1 MRNKFFTRLL
11 CNLSFLFFALSSMGQ
26 GMNMQLEPS
35 DILPA
40 SFHAGRREAFRK
52 EMPANSVAV
61 VFSYP
66 ERVFSKDV
74 SYVYH
79 QNPDMYY
86 LSGYKEP
93 NAVLLIFKE
102 MQQGADKQ
110 QYNELLFVRKRDATR
125 EQLNGR
131 RLGVEGAREKLGF
144 KYVYNGEDFE
154 KFPIDYSRFAT
165 VIYDVF
171 PDDAHVSATKGDL
184 QGLINTFKAK
194 MNIPTAD
201 NKMLQED
208 LVGVARAA
216 SNPVYRERLITRI
229 VSRRDAEG
237 YRDNPYIIQLLNK
250 PDSVELEAIAA
261 GIKSKYAGIVE
272 FGRITSV
279 LREIKTPEELA
290 LLRKAIS
297 ISCLAHLEAMRAITP
312 TMSEKE
318 LEGIL
323 EYVHKRHGAE
333 EEGYPPIVGA
343 GQNGCILHYIE
354 NSAPQVHNQLL
365 LADVGAEYHGYT
377 ADVTRTFPANGKFTA
392 EQKAIYQLVYDAQEE
407 VFKLCKE
414 GVPFANLNEKTKEVL
429 ANGLIKLGIIKNA
442 SEVSKYYMHGVSHHL
457 GLDVHDK
464 SNGHILK
471 ENMVITVEPGIY
483 IAKGSPCD
491 PKWWDIAVRIE
502 DDVRI
507 GKTECEI
514 MSLLAPRSVDAVEK
528 AVAEK
533 SLFNQFSFPPL
544 NK

>member
-1 MRNKFFTRLL
+1 MRVKLFAVSLFSISSLL
-11 CNLSFLFFALSSMGQ
+11 LVFSSIGQ
-26 GMNMQLEPS
+26 GVTMQLEAS
-35 DILPA
+35 DVLPA

-66 ERVFSKDV
+66 ERIFSKDV
-74 SYVYH
+74 NYVFH

-86 LSGYKEP
+86 LSGYNEP
-93 NAVLLIFKE
+93 DAVLVLFKE
-102 MQQGADKQ
+102 MQQGADGQ
-110 QYNELLFVRKRDATR
+110 QYNELLFVRKRDAQR
-125 EQLNGR
+125 EQWNGR

-154 KFPIDYSRFAT
+154 KFPVSFNKFST

-171 PDDAHVSATKGDL
+171 PDDAHQAANKGDL
-184 QGLINTFKAK
+184 QSLINVFKAK
-194 MNIPTAD
+194 MDIPVTD
-201 NKMLQED
+201 NRLLQED
-208 LVGVARAA
+208 LVAVARAA
-216 SNPVYRERLITRI
+216 GNPVYRDRLMTRI
-229 VSRRDAEG
+229 ASRQNAEG

-261 GIKSKYAGIVE
+261 SIKSKYAGVVE
-272 FGRITSV
+272 FGRITGV
-279 LREIKTPEELA
+279 LREIKTTEELD
-290 LLRKAIS
+290 LLRKAIHISS
-297 ISCLAHLEAMRAITP
+297 IAHLEAMRAITP
-312 TMSEKE
+312 SMSEKE

-323 EYVHKRHGAE
+323 EYVHKKHGSE

-354 NSAPQVHNQLL
+354 NSAPQVQNQLL

-377 ADVTRTFPANGKFTA
+377 ADVTRTFPAGGKFTP
-392 EQKAIYQLVYDAQEE
+392 EQKAIYQLVYDAQEA

-414 GVPFANLNEKTKEVL
+414 GVPFASLNEKAKEVL
-429 ANGLIKLGIIKNA
+429 ANGLIELGIIKTP
-442 SEVSKYYMHGVSHHL
+442 SEVSKYYMHGVSHFL

-464 SNGHILK
+464 SHSRILK

-491 PKWWDIAVRIE
+491 PKWWDIGVRIE

-507 GKTECEI
+507 GKNDCEI
-514 MSLLAPRSVDAVEK
+514 MSLAAPRSVEAVEK
-528 AVAEK
+528 ALAEK
-533 SLFNQFSFPPL
+533 SLFNQMSFPPL
-544 NK
+544 IK